1 MTDLLIIN
9 PGNRSQL
16 LGNLSSTLAGI
27 EPPVWCGLMA
37 GFIRSHGYA
46 VKIIDAE
53 AENWLPDKVAQKTL
67 EINPMLTAILVFGA
81 NPSASSTPKM
91 TAVRDTVGALKTVA
105 PQLKII
111 LGGIHPSALP
121 DQTLQEERVDF
132 VYQGEGFNTVLKLL
146 EIIKSGKEPAD
157 HRIEGLWQ
165 RVNGKITSTPGP
177 PLIEN
182 LDEIYSVAWD
192 LLPMEKYRAHNWHCF
207 DRLDSRKPYAVIYTS
222 LGCPFKC
229 TFCNIHALYGKPG
242 IRFRSPEKVI
252 AEIDYLVKNYKMSN
266 IKIADELFVFKR
278 SHVVHI
284 CDLIIQKGY
293 KLNIWCYARI
303 DTVDQELLSLMK
315 RAGINWIAYGIE
327 SANTRVRRDVSKRID
342 QQQIQKTIEMT
353 HGANINIIGNFIFG
367 LPEDNLESMTQ
378 TLEMAKQLDLD
389 YVNFYAAMAYPGSQ
403 LYIDVLSQGT
413 ALPEH
418 WYGYGQYSEETLPL
432 PTRYLTGGEV
442 LRFRDRAFLDYF
454 SNPQY
459 LDKIQNKFG
468 KEAVQHI
475 KAMLSHKIN
484 RLYT

>member
-1 MTDLLIIN
+1 
-9 PGNRSQL
+9 
-16 LGNLSSTLAGI
+16 
-27 EPPVWCGLMA
+27 MA

-53 AENWLPDKVAQKTL
+53 AENWPPDKVAQKAL
-67 EINPMLTAILVFGA
+67 EIDPLLTAILVFGA

-91 TAVRDTVGALKTVA
+91 TAVSDTVGALKTAV

-111 LGGIHPSALP
+111 IGGIHPSALP
-121 DQTLQEERVDF
+121 GQTLQEEGVDF

-146 EIIKSGKEPAD
+146 DVIKSGKEPAYNE
-157 HRIEGLWQ
+157 IEGLWY
-165 RVNGKITSTPGP
+165 RVNGEITSTPGP
-177 PLIEN
+177 PLINN
-182 LDEIYSVAWD
+182 LDAIYSVAWD

-207 DRLDSRKPYAVIYTS
+207 DRLDSRSPYAVIYTS

-229 TFCNIHALYGKPG
+229 NFCNIHALYGKPG
-242 IRFRSPEKVI
+242 IRFRNPERVI
-252 AEIDYLVKNYKMSN
+252 DEIDYLVKNYKMSN
-266 IKIADELFVFKR
+266 LKIADELFVFKR
-278 SHVVHI
+278 KHVVDI
-284 CDLIIQKGY
+284 CNLIIKNDF

-303 DTVDQELLSLMK
+303 DTVDQELLFLMK

-327 SANTRVRRDVSKRID
+327 SANNRVRQDVSKRID
-342 QQQIQKTIEMT
+342 QQQIQETIEMT
-353 HGANINIIGNFIFG
+353 HAANINIMGNFIFG
-367 LPEDNLESMTQ
+367 LPEDDHESMTQ
-378 TLEMAKQLDLD
+378 TLEMAKTLDFD

-403 LYIDVLSQGT
+403 LYIDALSQGT
-413 ALPEH
+413 TLPEH
-418 WYGYGQYSEETLPL
+418 WHGYGQYSEETLPL

-442 LRFRDRAFLDYF
+442 LRFRDQAFLDYF

-475 KAMLSHKIN
+475 KVMLSHKIN